1 VSGTT
6 APRAEL
12 AALQIAD
19 PPEAWRALGFTVHAD
34 GVIVLGG
41 VELWLDAAGRGI
53 TGWTLRRI
61 SLHHDVDG
69 LPTGVTT
76 DPPPRA
82 RPHPPH
88 PNGAIGLD
96 HVVVTTPDF
105 ARTAAALAEAGIPL
119 RRVRDS
125 GSLRQGFRRL
135 GPAILEIVEAPTMPA
150 GPARFWGLVVI
161 VADLVALRARLAPHV
176 GEIRDAVQPG
186 RQIATLDAAAGLSPR
201 IAFMDAEQPALR
213 TGPVLDAE

>member
-1 VSGTT
+1 VSG

-19 PPEAWRALGFTVHAD
+19 PPEAWNALGFAVSPD
-34 GVIVLGG
+34 GVLVLGG

-76 DPPPRA
+76 DAPPST

-88 PNGAIGLD
+88 PNGAMGLD

-105 ARTAAALAEAGIPL
+105 DRTARALEDAGIPL
-119 RRVRDS
+119 RRVREV
-125 GSLRQGFRRL
+125 GEIRQGFRRL
-135 GPAILEIVEAPTMPA
+135 GPAILEIVEAPKMPP
-150 GPARFWGLVVI
+150 GPARFWGLVVT
-161 VADLVALRARLAPHV
+161 VADLVGLRARLAPHV

-186 RQIATLDAAAGLSPR
+186 RQIATLSEGAGLSPR
-201 IAFMDAEQPALR
+201 IAFMDPE
-213 TGPVLDAE
+213 